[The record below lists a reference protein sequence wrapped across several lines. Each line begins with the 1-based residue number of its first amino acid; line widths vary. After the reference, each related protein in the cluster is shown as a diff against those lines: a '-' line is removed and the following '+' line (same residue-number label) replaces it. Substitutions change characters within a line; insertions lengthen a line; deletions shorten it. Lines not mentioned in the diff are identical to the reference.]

1 MKNKN
6 KIKIMQYI
14 DLITT
19 LSNVLQKV
27 SDNESLNDEI
37 LSVLYTFEYHLNQQ
51 KIIANQFVKI
61 VNNLNFLQLFIYL
74 FISFNISL
82 FLFK

>member
-1 MKNKN
+1 
-6 KIKIMQYI
+6 MQYI

-82 FLFK
+82 FYFK